1 MKKIIILSIVIFAV
15 VLIGVFLCAQE
26 QKPGQPLVFP
36 KDQVQEHPSDLH
48 MGSDPYYQ
56 KEKHKY
62 KGSDET
68 GYPREYD
75 PNVEYKESTTTYKRI
90 DKKKLKETT
99 EETE

>member
-1 MKKIIILSIVIFAV
+1 MKKIIILSIIITAAV
-15 VLIGVFLCAQE
+15 VIGVLLFAQE

-36 KDQVQEHPSDLH
+36 KDQVKEHPSDLH

-62 KGSDET
+62 EGSDEK

-75 PNVEYKESTTTYKRI
+75 PNAEYRESTTTYKVI
-90 DKKKLKETT
+90 KKKKEP
-99 EETE
+99 EETQEK